1 MSIFNQTSIVLLMF
15 FVSLVTPKNLLAV
28 SKNEISLF
36 KYNGVIQQHN
46 SAVIF
51 DSFQGLLRLKLKN
64 IRREILNEFPDQST
78 SNQKL
83 VYLNDKFIKY
93 RNSDTFLTDAD
104 VKQWMVQQS
113 NILGVLRGSL
123 ILDSNQ
129 SYALSTE
136 FYPVYDSSY
145 RYNTIVIKLPYES
158 TEFGTSQDSHS
169 VVFLYVLALDAIALD
184 LESSYIINFL
194 GLASNK
200 LADIKRRNQGTL
212 PGDLKQIEDAI
223 ESIIMKLR
231 KESRDN
237 D

>member
-1 MSIFNQTSIVLLMF
+1 MSIFNQTSIVLLMI
-15 FVSLVTPKNLLAV
+15 FVSLFAPKHLLAV
-28 SKNEISLF
+28 SKNEISIF
-36 KYNGVIQQHN
+36 KYKGVMPQHN

-83 VYLNDKFIKY
+83 VYLNDKFIFY
-93 RNSDTFLTDAD
+93 RNNDTFLTDTH
-104 VKQWMVQQS
+104 VRQWMVQQS
-113 NILGVLRGSL
+113 NVLGVLRGTL

-145 RYNTIVIKLPYES
+145 PYETIDIKLPYES

-212 PGDLKQIEDAI
+212 PGNLKHIEDAI
-223 ESIIMKLR
+223 ESIIMQLQQ
-231 KESRDN
+231 ESRDN